1 MSSELVE
8 LTRPIIGIE
17 NRTAQEVFDILCS
30 RFRANEMI
38 AANVALRLEVDRLQT
53 KAMVAVDTAR
63 GLEAENARLL
73 EALEPFAKAADNF
86 DEFKINDDAEW
97 FAYSGIQRATGSVGA
112 ITVADLRAAR
122 RARDG
127 GGLNR

>member
-1 MSSELVE
+1 MSSDLVE
-8 LTRPIIGIE
+8 
-17 NRTAQEVFDILCS
+17 
-30 RFRANEMI
+30 
-38 AANVALRLEVDRLQT
+38 RLQIT
-53 KAMVAVDTAR
+53 VRQPNESASNLIDRWRKDRADALAR
-63 GLEAENARLL
+63 IEALEAENARLR

-122 RARDG
+122 RAREG
-127 GGLNR
+127 GNNA

>member
-8 LTRPIIGIE
+8 
-17 NRTAQEVFDILCS
+17 
-30 RFRANEMI
+30 
-38 AANVALRLEVDRLQT
+38 RLEVAAQWDSSPSQLIHE
-53 KAMVAVDTAR
+53 AIAR
-63 GLEAENARLL
+63 IEALEAEVARLR

-86 DEFKINDDAEW
+86 DEFKINNDVEW

-122 RARDG
+122 RALEGGNADG
-127 GGLNR
+127 